1 MPKKTSKSSPKK
13 PSTRLRRVMLFFGR
27 LIRVGLFAMLIGAA
41 FIGYANWIPNWASRG
56 RLYDDIQAVPPTE
69 AGLVLGT
76 THQIHG
82 RENLYFRYRIDAAA
96 NLWKAGKVK
105 RLIVS
110 GDNRSHRY
118 NEPEKM
124 RTALIARGIPHD
136 VIISDY
142 AGLRTLDSVI
152 RAKEVFGFPSILII
166 SQKFHN
172 QRAIYQALGH
182 NINATG
188 FNAQDVPRRIG
199 MSTQVREIGAR
210 VLMWFDVNCLNTQPK
225 HLGAAK

>member
-1 MPKKTSKSSPKK
+1 MPKKTSKPSQK
-13 PSTRLRRVMLFFGR
+13 PSALLRRVLVFFGR
-27 LIRVGLFAMLIGAA
+27 CVRVGLYAMLIVAA
-41 FIGYANWIPNWASRG
+41 LIAYANWIPNWTSRG
-56 RLYDDIQAVPPTE
+56 RLYDEVQAVPPVE

-96 NLWKAGKVK
+96 KLWKAGKVK

-136 VIISDY
+136 VIICDY

-152 RAKEVFGFPSILII
+152 RAKKVFGFQSILII

-188 FNAQDVPRRIG
+188 FNAQDVPSRIG
-199 MSTQVREIGAR
+199 MPTQVREIGAR
-210 VLMWFDVNCLNTQPK
+210 VLMWFDINCFHTQPK
-225 HLGAAK
+225 HLSS

>member
-1 MPKKTSKSSPKK
+1 MSFFA
-13 PSTRLRRVMLFFGR
+13 RLA
-27 LIRVGLFAMLIGAA
+27 RVGLFATLIGAA
-41 FIGYANWIPNWASRG
+41 FIAYANWIPNWVSRN
-56 RLYDDIQAVPPTE
+56 RIYDDIQAVPPTE

-76 THQIHG
+76 THQING

-96 NLWKAGKVK
+96 KLWKAGKVK
-105 RLIVS
+105 QLIVS

-124 RTALIARGIPHD
+124 RTALIARGVPD
-136 VIISDY
+136 QAIICDY

-152 RAKEVFGFPSILII
+152 RAKEVFGYDSIIII

-182 NINATG
+182 HIDATG
-188 FNAQDVPRRIG
+188 FNAQDVPRRFG
-199 MSTQVREIGAR
+199 VPTQLREIGAR

-225 HLGAAK
+225 HLGSAK